1 MINQSDA
8 KGLKGLSKAV
18 LTAVIAF
25 VVAVAIFATT
35 AFAGLASQYNVEIV
49 VDSNDAIV
57 ITTNEKEPIEILS
70 QANITL
76 SDSDKIDIS
85 AFTSGEGGTIKIDK
99 ENSINVEFDGVINTY
114 TLYEDTVGEALESLG
129 ITVGPSDK
137 INYKLTDAVKNG
149 MVISIM
155 SAKSVTLKADGKS
168 TKYAIHQGTVSDLL
182 SLAQVTLGKKDY
194 TKPALDTQLKA
205 NMTVTVYRV
214 EYKTVTEK
222 KDIAF
227 KTITQKDSSMYA
239 GKQKVVT
246 AGVKGEEEISYKVK
260 YVNGKQSGKTEI
272 GRKTV
277 KSPVNKVVK
286 VGTKKKAAVKNN
298 NQVESNGVTS
308 RNGYT
313 VGQKISGRYTHYCA
327 CATCN
332 GNSRGITASGNR
344 IRNGMSNPYYV
355 ACNWLPLGT
364 VIKVDSTNYTVVDRG
379 GSGLSTVGRID
390 IFTPEGHAACYRY
403 GTGSCSIEIIRLGW

>member
-8 KGLKGLSKAV
+8 KGLKGFSKAV
-18 LTAVIAF
+18 LIAVIAF
-25 VVAVAIFATT
+25 VLAVAIFATT
-35 AFAGLASQYNVEIV
+35 AFAGLMSQYNVEIV

-57 ITTNEKEPIEILS
+57 ITTNETEPIEILS

-85 AFTSGEGGTIKIDK
+85 GFTAGEGGTIKIDK
-99 ENSINVEFDGVINTY
+99 ENSINVEFDGAISTY
-114 TLYEDTVGEALESLG
+114 TLYEDTVGEALKSLG
-129 ITVGPSDK
+129 ITVSEKDK
-137 INYKLTDAVKNG
+137 INYKLTDKVKDG

-168 TKYAIHQGTVSDLL
+168 VKYAIYQGKVSHLL
-182 SLAQVTLGKKDY
+182 SLAQVTLGKDDY

-214 EYKTVTEK
+214 KYKTVTEK

-227 KTITQKDSSMYA
+227 KTVTEKDSSMNV
-239 GKQKVVT
+239 GTQKVIT
-246 AGVKGEEEISYKVK
+246 NGVKGEEEVSYKVK
-260 YVNGKQSGKTEI
+260 YVNGKQSEKTEI
-272 GRKTV
+272 SSKTV

-286 VGTKKKAAVKNN
+286 VGTKKAETKKSDVK
-298 NQVESNGVTS
+298 SNGVTS

-327 CATCN
+327 CAKCN

-364 VIKVDSTNYTVVDRG
+364 VIRVDSTNYTVVDRG

-390 IFTPEGHAACYRY
+390 IFTPEGHSACYRY
-403 GTGSCSIEIIRLGW
+403 GTGPCTIEIIRLGW